1 MKLKIMHMA
10 LLAMFG
16 VGTATAAEKAVT
28 LAVENMDCAACP
40 TIVKKALMGVDGVKD
55 ARVSFADKTATVSFD
70 DGKTTPAAL
79 AEATTKAG
87 YPSKVTAK

>member
-1 MKLKIMHMA
+1 MKMILMAA
-10 LLAMFG
+10 LLAMLG
-16 VGTATAAEKAVT
+16 VGTATAADTAVT

-40 TIVKKALMGVDGVKD
+40 AIVKKVLMGVEGVKD

-70 DGKTTPAAL
+70 DAKTTPAAL

-87 YPSKVTAK
+87 YPAKVAAK